1 MNSLAHALRQLPKD
15 SELGKMVSKVVIKT
29 KVVRKQKTKVAA
41 TPAVRFTNSI
51 LKTATGGVGS
61 LRPCSLLTWK
71 PGRPV
76 QSNGNSGR
84 VKWGLSDGKLEF
96 VVMVFDC
103 AQSLYGTDSK
113 VEYGLVHVSTLTRC
127 DCAGYLHGKHCEP
140 TIRFNSVG

>member
-1 MNSLAHALRQLPKD
+1 MQTLAHALRQLPKD

-29 KVVRKQKTKVAA
+29 KVVRKQKTKVVA
-41 TPAVRFTNSI
+41 TPAKRFTASI
-51 LKTATGGVGS
+51 LETATCGVGS

-71 PGRPV
+71 PGSPV
-76 QSNGNSGR
+76 QSNGVSGR

-113 VEYGLVHVSTLTRC
+113 VEYGLVHVSTLSRC
-127 DCAGYLHGKHCEP
+127 ECAGYLHGRHCKP
-140 TIRFNSVG
+140 KRQTQ